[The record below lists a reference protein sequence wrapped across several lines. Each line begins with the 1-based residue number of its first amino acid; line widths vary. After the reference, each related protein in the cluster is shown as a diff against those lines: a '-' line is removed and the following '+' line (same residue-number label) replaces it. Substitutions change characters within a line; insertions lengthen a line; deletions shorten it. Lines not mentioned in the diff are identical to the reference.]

1 MNIGTVLDY
10 LKRYADSRFSN
21 DPFNDVDALVLS
33 MLSYLSFENIVP
45 GVNEK
50 GKITLEEATRHYFS
64 EHPSHKD
71 DPENIGITVSPSMDQ
86 ELIQM
91 LKMTSKSARYAEIQ
105 LSNFVEKTDF
115 PAEQQFA
122 AITYSLPNAKPNKVI
137 AFRGTDRTL
146 IGWKENFELAYM
158 KKVPAQESASA
169 YLDREIRILSGK
181 VTVCGH
187 SKGGNLAVYAASRL
201 KGIKRSRLSRIVN
214 FDGPGF
220 NFSILPRSSFSNCA
234 SKVVNY
240 VPEESIVGVL
250 LDTVGERNV
259 ITSSAHHLFQHNPV
273 TWGIERSEFLSGE
286 LSETTKLFE
295 ETVEKWLS
303 QLTLERRKAFIDA
316 LFDVL
321 GASEGKA
328 VDAKESLEDISEVI
342 KNISDLD
349 EETRNMLSEVLA
361 SIKDQAF
368 DTISRALREKLSLD

>member
-1 MNIGTVLDY
+1 MGTVLDY
-10 LKRYADSRFSN
+10 LKGYADLPFSKES
-21 DPFNDVDALVLS
+21 FNDVDALVLS
-33 MLSYLSFENIVP
+33 MLSYLPFKDIVP

-50 GKITLEEATRHYFS
+50 EKITLEEAAGRYFS
-64 EHPSHKD
+64 EHPSHKE
-71 DPENIGITVSPSMDQ
+71 DPENIGLTVSPSMDQ
-86 ELIQM
+86 ELIQI
-91 LKMTSKSARYAEIQ
+91 LKMTSKSARYAKIR
-105 LSNFVEKTDF
+105 LSHFVEKTGF
-115 PAEQQFA
+115 PVEQQFA
-122 AITYSLPNAKPNKVI
+122 AITYSLPQAKRNKVI

-158 KKVPAQESASA
+158 KEVPAQESAST
-169 YLDREIRILSGK
+169 YLDREISILSGK

-201 KGIKRSRLSRIVN
+201 KGSKQSRLSRIVN

-220 NFSILPRSSFSNCA
+220 NFSILPRSSFSKCEP
-234 SKVVNY
+234 KVVNY

-259 ITSSAHHLFQHNPV
+259 ISSTARHLFQHNPV

-303 QLTLERRKAFIDA
+303 QLTLERRRVFVDA

-321 GASEGKA
+321 GASEGKTI
-328 VDAKESLEDISEVI
+328 DPKESLKDIGNVI
-342 KNISDLD
+342 KNVSDLD
-349 EETRNMLSEVLA
+349 EEARKILSDVLA
-361 SIKDQAF
+361 SIKDQAL
-368 DTISRALREKLSLD
+368 DTIFTAIKDKLSLN